1 MPKLIPMPVIVDL
14 LDDGPAIKLV
24 IEYKKGKRGT
34 AGCHKCVGVRG
45 TNCTPLREAAEARGE
60 KSCLAKDSAYYVL
73 RPLKKSEVR

>member
-1 MPKLIPMPVIVDL
+1 MPKLIHMPVIVDL
-14 LDDGPAIKLV
+14 LDDLPVIKLA
-24 IEYKKGKRGT
+24 IAYKRGKRGT
-34 AGCHKCVGVRG
+34 SGCNKCVGVRG